1 MTNER
6 YGFLETDHTDD
17 EIASFNKRF
26 CADPCADELLTSL
39 RRRGMGDREI
49 VIAFRLIARIPREW
63 EIEREPESKTAKR
76 RATLAAKLRKLAAEV
91 ENDPDLSG
99 LCFGANTISYGT
111 PNEDREG
118 LISLADC
125 IKEGLAELE
134 LQLPLINA
142 VAGNKPDDQKHTP
155 DRTIALKKFA
165 IREIF
170 AFISKNE
177 KRALNKETAMLTSIL
192 LSENVTAN
200 DVTQARKSER
210 RKYYRD

>member
-6 YGFLETDHTDD
+6 YRFLETDHTDD
-17 EIASFNKRF
+17 EIASFNERF

-39 RRRGMGDREI
+39 RRRGMDDREI

-63 EIEREPESKTAKR
+63 EIEREPEGKAAKR

-99 LCFGANTISYGT
+99 LCFSANTISFGT

-134 LQLPLINA
+134 LQLPLIKA

-165 IREIF
+165 IRETF
-170 AFISKNE
+170 TFISKTE